1 MKVLNIDME
10 KITTTKSIN
19 QNKMTEL
26 KFLKEQ
32 ITKYQLATNSR
43 NRSYVY
49 KRYYVMY
56 RLNKCKLTLSE
67 IGRLMNR
74 HHATVIH
81 GIKMHRRW
89 SRQLDKVYLHEIDPL
104 VQTAINNDYEDKY
117 KVSAVEQF
125 NYINVRIQMPWD
137 YDKVHK
143 FKEYMTAKELAEI
156 I

>member
-1 MKVLNIDME
+1 
-10 KITTTKSIN
+10 
-19 QNKMTEL
+19 MTEL

-32 ITKYQLATNSR
+32 ITKYKLDTDSR
-43 NRSYVY
+43 NRAYVY

-56 RLNKCKLTLSE
+56 RLNKCKVSLTQ
-67 IGRLMNR
+67 IGKMLNR

-81 GIKMHRRW
+81 GIRMHRRW
-89 SRQLDKVYLHEIDPL
+89 SRMQDKVYLHEIDSL
-104 VQTAINNDYEDKY
+104 VQTAKDQNYEDKY

-125 NYINVRIQMPWD
+125 NYINVKIQMPYE
-137 YDKVHK
+137 YDKVHQ

>member
-1 MKVLNIDME
+1 L
-10 KITTTKSIN
+10 ITIIEN
-19 QNKMTEL
+19 NMTEV

-56 RLNKCKLTLSE
+56 RLNKCKVSLTQ
-67 IGRLMNR
+67 IGKMLNR

-81 GIKMHRRW
+81 GIRMHRRW
-89 SRQLDKVYLHEIDPL
+89 SRMNDKVYLHEIDPL
-104 VQTAINNDYEDKY
+104 VQAAINNDYEDKY
-117 KVSAVEQF
+117 KVSAIENF
-125 NYINVRIQMPWD
+125 NYINVRIQMPWE
-137 YDKVHK
+137 YDKVQQ

>member
-1 MKVLNIDME
+1 
-10 KITTTKSIN
+10 
-19 QNKMTEL
+19 MTEL

-56 RLNKCKLTLSE
+56 RLNKCKLSLSE

-81 GIKMHRRW
+81 GIRMHRRW
-89 SRQLDKVYLHEIDPL
+89 TRMKDKVYLHEIDAL
-104 VQTAINNDYEDKY
+104 VQSSDNLDYEDKY
-117 KVSAVEQF
+117 KVSAIERF

-137 YDKVHK
+137 YDKVNK

>member
-1 MKVLNIDME
+1 MKELN
-10 KITTTKSIN
+10 
-19 QNKMTEL
+19 
-26 KFLKEQ
+26 FLKSQ
-32 ITKYQLATNSR
+32 IAKYQLDTDCR

-56 RLNKCKLTLSE
+56 RLNKCKVSLTQ
-67 IGRLMNR
+67 IGKMLNR

-81 GIKMHRRW
+81 GIRMHRRW

-104 VQTAINNDYEDKY
+104 VQAAINNDYEDKY
-117 KVSAVEQF
+117 KVSAIENF
-125 NYINVRIQMPWD
+125 NYINVRIQMPWE
-137 YDKVHK
+137 YDKVQQ

>member
-1 MKVLNIDME
+1 MQLLMKNGCMNNL
-10 KITTTKSIN
+10 N
-19 QNKMTEL
+19 QNNMTEL

-89 SRQLDKVYLHEIDPL
+89 SRQQDKVYLHEIEPL
-104 VQTAINNDYEDKY
+104 VQAALQDNYEDKY

>member
-1 MKVLNIDME
+1 MKNYTIIGL
-10 KITTTKSIN
+10 ITIIEN
-19 QNKMTEL
+19 NMTEL

-56 RLNKCKLTLSE
+56 RLNKCKLSLSE

-81 GIKMHRRW
+81 GIRMHRRW
-89 SRQLDKVYLHEIDPL
+89 TRMKDTVYLHEIEPL
-104 VQTAINNDYEDKY
+104 VQSAIQDNYEDKY
-117 KVSAVEQF
+117 KVSAVENF
-125 NYINVRIQMPWD
+125 NYINVKIQMPWD
-137 YDKVHK
+137 YDKVNK

>member
-1 MKVLNIDME
+1 MQLLMKNGCMNNL
-10 KITTTKSIN
+10 N

-56 RLNKCKLTLSE
+56 RLNKCKVSLTQ
-67 IGRLMNR
+67 IGKMLNR

-81 GIKMHRRW
+81 GIRMHRRW
-89 SRQLDKVYLHEIDPL
+89 SRQLDKVYLHEVEPL
-104 VQTAINNDYEDKY
+104 VQTAKDLNYEDKY

-125 NYINVRIQMPWD
+125 NYINVKIQMPYE
-137 YDKVHK
+137 YDKVHQ

>member
-1 MKVLNIDME
+1 MK
-10 KITTTKSIN
+10 
-19 QNKMTEL
+19 EL

-32 ITKYQLATNSR
+32 ITKYQLDTDSR
-43 NRSYVY
+43 NRAYVY

-56 RLNKCKLTLSE
+56 RLNKCKVSLTQ
-67 IGRLMNR
+67 IGKMLNR

-81 GIKMHRRW
+81 GIRMHRRW
-89 SRQLDKVYLHEIDPL
+89 SRMQDKVYLHEIDSL
-104 VQTAINNDYEDKY
+104 VQTAKDQNYEDKY

-125 NYINVRIQMPWD
+125 NYINVKIQMPYE
-137 YDKVHK
+137 YDKVHQ

>member
-1 MKVLNIDME
+1 MNEV
-10 KITTTKSIN
+10 
-19 QNKMTEL
+19 

-32 ITKYQLATNSR
+32 IKKYQLDTNSR

-56 RLNKCKLTLSE
+56 RLNKCKVSLTQ
-67 IGRLMNR
+67 IGKMLNR

-81 GIKMHRRW
+81 GIRMHRRW
-89 SRQLDKVYLHEIDPL
+89 TRMQDKLYLHEIEPL
-104 VQTAINNDYEDKY
+104 VQSALNNDYEDKY
-117 KVSAVEQF
+117 KVSAIEQF
-125 NYINVRIQMPWD
+125 NYINVKIQMPWTH
-137 YDKVHK
+137 DKVYQ

>member
-1 MKVLNIDME
+1 
-10 KITTTKSIN
+10 
-19 QNKMTEL
+19 MTEL

-81 GIKMHRRW
+81 GIRMHRRW
-89 SRQLDKVYLHEIDPL
+89 TRMQDKVYLHEIEPL
-104 VQTAINNDYEDKY
+104 VQSSINDNYEDKY
-117 KVSAVEQF
+117 KVSAIENL

-137 YDKVHK
+137 YDKVNK
-143 FKEYMTAKELAEI
+143 FKDYMTAKELAEI

>member
-1 MKVLNIDME
+1 MN
-10 KITTTKSIN
+10 TTTKPLN

-56 RLNKCKLTLSE
+56 RLNKCKLSLSE

-81 GIKMHRRW
+81 GIRMHRRW
-89 SRQLDKVYLHEIDPL
+89 TRMKDKVYLHEIDPL
-104 VQTAINNDYEDKY
+104 IQSSDNLDYEDKY
-117 KVSAVEQF
+117 KVSAIERF

-137 YDKVHK
+137 YDKVNK

>member
-1 MKVLNIDME
+1 MKEEID
-10 KITTTKSIN
+10 
-19 QNKMTEL
+19 
-26 KFLKEQ
+26 FLKEQ
-32 ITKYQLATNSR
+32 IAKYQLDTNSR

-89 SRQLDKVYLHEIDPL
+89 SRMQDKVYLHEIEPL
-104 VQTAINNDYEDKY
+104 VEAAVNNDYEHKY
-117 KVSAVEQF
+117 KVSAIESF
-125 NYINVRIQMPWD
+125 NYINLRIQMPWEH
-137 YDKVHK
+137 DKVQQ

>member
-1 MKVLNIDME
+1 
-10 KITTTKSIN
+10 
-19 QNKMTEL
+19 MTEL

-32 ITKYQLATNSR
+32 ITKYQLDTDSR

-56 RLNKCKLTLSE
+56 RLNKCKVSLTQ
-67 IGRLMNR
+67 IGKMLNR

-89 SRQLDKVYLHEIDPL
+89 SRQQDKVYLHEIEPL
-104 VQTAINNDYEDKY
+104 VQAAINNDYEDKY
-117 KVSAVEQF
+117 KVSAIEQF
-125 NYINVRIQMPWD
+125 NYINVRIQMPWE
-137 YDKVHK
+137 YAKVEQ

>member
-1 MKVLNIDME
+1 MKEI
-10 KITTTKSIN
+10 
-19 QNKMTEL
+19 

-32 ITKYQLATNSR
+32 IKKYQLDNNSR

-49 KRYYVMY
+49 KRYYIMY
-56 RLNKCKLTLSE
+56 RLNKCNLSLSE
-67 IGRLMNR
+67 IGRMMNR

-89 SRQLDKVYLHEIDPL
+89 SRQQDKVYLHEIEPL
-104 VQTAINNDYEDKY
+104 VQTALNNDYEDKY